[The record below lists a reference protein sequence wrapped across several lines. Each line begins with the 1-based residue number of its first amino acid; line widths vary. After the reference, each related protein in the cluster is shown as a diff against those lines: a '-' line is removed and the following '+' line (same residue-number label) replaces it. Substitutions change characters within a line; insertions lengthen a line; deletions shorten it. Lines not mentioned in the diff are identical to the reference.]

1 MKQLLITVLCLFLTA
16 VGGLVS
22 AEAGV
27 SAADSVP
34 TGADDAIRLGLF
46 ADLGASDFIVS
57 DHLYLRGGARIEVT
71 DGFVMDLPITAV
83 FNLNR
88 ADTAAEDDYVLLDIG
103 ILLKYYPGNGNFWT
117 GISLFQG
124 VGFIGDKLPEQQYH
138 YMAELV
144 FGYTL
149 ALPNGFYIEP
159 SIIVRDPLGTF
170 GDSLD
175 YIQDLVPGY
184 GDYRVGLAVGW
195 IPWSFF

>member
-83 FNLNR
+83 FNLN
-88 ADTAAEDDYVLLDIG
+88 
-103 ILLKYYPGNGNFWT
+103 
-117 GISLFQG
+117 
-124 VGFIGDKLPEQQYH
+124 
-138 YMAELV
+138 
-144 FGYTL
+144 
-149 ALPNGFYIEP
+149 
-159 SIIVRDPLGTF
+159 
-170 GDSLD
+170 
-175 YIQDLVPGY
+175 
-184 GDYRVGLAVGW
+184 
-195 IPWSFF
+195 